1 VTAEAPSLDVVLFD
15 VDDTL
20 YSTTEF
26 ALQARRSAVRAMVEH
41 GLRVPEEVGAAEM
54 AEVVAEFTSNY
65 AEHFDR
71 LLDRLGPDAYQPV
84 NRSVL
89 VAAGVVAYHRTKERG
104 LKILPDAR
112 ALLEALATGGIRMGV
127 ISAGLQVKQAEKL
140 VRLGVLPWMDPRAI
154 FFTDQMG
161 VSKPNPKLY
170 VKACRALG
178 IAPAR
183 VMYVGDRAAHD
194 VVPARRIGMK
204 TVHYVGAHGRWGEQT
219 PSEPADHVV
228 RDFRDL
234 LPVLRDVYALPLA

>member
-1 VTAEAPSLDVVLFD
+1 VADAPSLDIVLFD

-26 ALQARRSAVRAMVEH
+26 ALEARRSAIRAMIEH
-41 GLRVPEEVGAAEM
+41 GLRVSEEAGVAEL

-65 AEHFDR
+65 DEHFDR
-71 LLDRLGPDAYQPV
+71 LLDRLGPEAFQPV

-89 VAAGVVAYHRTKERG
+89 VAAGIVAYHRTKERG
-104 LKILPDAR
+104 LRILPDAR
-112 ALLEALATGGIRMGV
+112 ALLEALAAASVRMGIV
-127 ISAGLQVKQAEKL
+127 SAGLKVKQAEKL

-170 VKACRALG
+170 SKALRALG
-178 IAPAR
+178 VAPERA
-183 VMYVGDRAAHD
+183 MYVGDRAAHD
-194 VVPARRIGMK
+194 VVPARRIGMR
-204 TVHYVGAHGRWGEQT
+204 TVHYVGAHGRWGEQV
-219 PSEPADHVV
+219 PQEPADHVV

-234 LPVLRDVYALPLA
+234 VPVLRDVYGLPL